1 MTQST
6 TRSATTTRAVATATG
21 TGGDSDGMGIGSIAG
36 IAVAAI
42 VGIAVISAF
51 VVWLIRRKKKN
62 QDIDEEPFNRN
73 SFMRNSTVIP
83 DDDVGI
89 PSRTRPQPNMAER
102 QPTYGGSPT
111 FNDTGYN
118 SFGYNTQPS
127 YGAPPQPGYNVNP
140 FGPGGAPATPLPHSP
155 GYGNTYDQGF
165 NQGGYTELT
174 RGGPHDYPPSPHTFD
189 QQFPHPQ
196 SPSYVGHDKF
206 PAPPASAT
214 NYPELS
220 PAPASSQGH
229 VVVAN
234 NNMHDGRE
242 TPVQLGFAP
251 GPAAPAQN
259 QTRGP
264 NGAPAPGPHGK
275 ARPETVYDPEDAYGG
290 M

>member
-1 MTQST
+1 
-6 TRSATTTRAVATATG
+6 
-21 TGGDSDGMGIGSIAG
+21 MGVGSIAG

-62 QDIDEEPFNRN
+62 HDIDEEPFNRN

-83 DDDVGI
+83 DDDVGV
-89 PSRTRPQPNMAER
+89 PSRTRPQPNMVER
-102 QPTYGGSPT
+102 QPTYGASPT
-111 FNDTGYN
+111 FNDPANN

-127 YGAPPQPGYNVNP
+127 YGAPQQGYNPNP

-165 NQGGYTELT
+165 NQAGYTELT

-206 PAPPASAT
+206 PAPPASA

-220 PAPASSQGH
+220 PAPASAQGH
-229 VVVAN
+229 VVMPNGNAHENPAQV
-234 NNMHDGRE
+234 
-242 TPVQLGFAP
+242 GFAP
-251 GPAAPAQN
+251 AQPR
-259 QTRGP
+259 QP
-264 NGAPAPGPHGK
+264 NGAAAPGQQGK
-275 ARPETVYDPEDAYGG
+275 GQARPDTVYDHEDAYGG